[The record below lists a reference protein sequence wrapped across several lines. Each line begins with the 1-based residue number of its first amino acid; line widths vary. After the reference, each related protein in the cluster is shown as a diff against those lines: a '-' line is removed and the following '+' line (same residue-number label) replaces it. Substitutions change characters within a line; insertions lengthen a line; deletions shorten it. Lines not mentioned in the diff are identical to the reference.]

1 MVDTANS
8 TEIPVDQKSGKEVSA
23 ISANWWRCWL
33 MAFGIESG
41 YIEKSLSIYEDPM
54 KTSGLL
60 DRIFFG
66 VSSIGDSPRKLGPE
80 RVSET
85 KKTWLTNWK
94 LLIFM
99 ERFLKY

>member
-1 MVDTANS
+1 
-8 TEIPVDQKSGKEVSA
+8 
-23 ISANWWRCWL
+23 

-66 VSSIGDSPRKLGPE
+66 V
-80 RVSET
+80 
-85 KKTWLTNWK
+85 
-94 LLIFM
+94 
-99 ERFLKY
+99 